1 MSTPMT
7 RLSESSSSNPEAEV
21 ETLPSTDHNRR
32 KKTCRFCVKSPR
44 KRILLLCVFIAVLA
58 SGVGALIGYFVPL
71 ALKSSCLDISSAS
84 EDVHDTFADE
94 VSTKELENNLR
105 YFSSKPHVGGS
116 EREKEMAY
124 HISEKWR
131 EYGFDDVEIPEY
143 QVLLSQ
149 PQEDQPNKIE
159 VISNGL
165 VEYTIE
171 GSIKVNNA
179 KDGSGTFQYFP
190 FLSYSPS
197 GKAEGEL
204 VYCNRGRESDFQVLD
219 SKGISVKD
227 RIVLM
232 SGYGANVMAA
242 ELRGAV
248 GALLYVDPKVVAQE
262 GYDSK
267 DTYPEKTWASKD
279 AVFSKGLNAHFGDP
293 LTPLLPSIPGMY
305 RRPRNESSLPS
316 IPSQPISYGDAL
328 HLLSLLK
335 GEEVPSS
342 WRGALKVTYRFGPG
356 FNKPNTF
363 VRLLVNN
370 KLVVKSI
377 YNVIGTI
384 NGQIEPDRYV
394 LVGNH
399 RDAEFFGAADASSGT
414 ATLMET
420 SRVLGKLKRD
430 GWRPRR
436 TVKLCSWGA
445 EEFGLIGSLEWV
457 QENAKLLSNRAVVY
471 LNTDVAVGGNY
482 VVIAQTC
489 PMIEEAVFCRAKK
502 VKDPSKSSIYDNMKS
517 RLPRGDNPGEP
528 KTVPY
533 RYFSDYL
540 PFYMTLG
547 IPSADFSYFHGYD
560 KRYMLYPVY
569 HTQEDSF
576 NWIKTFID
584 PKFEYHATMTK
595 LVGGMLLD
603 FSEALLLSYDVV
615 RYAKAINSSFEGL
628 ESFIKTSNVKIST
641 EYVRSAVQEFTNA
654 SNLFQ
659 ERKKKLSGNESALV
673 LRAIND
679 QLVQVEKAFITP
691 YLKAG
696 DPMYKH
702 VFSRNLYQEW
712 FPGVIRAVHE
722 ARESNDFSEV
732 EVQLSLVEEALLSA
746 ADILR
751 PIVC

>member
-1 MSTPMT
+1 M
-7 RLSESSSSNPEAEV
+7 
-21 ETLPSTDHNRR
+21 
-32 KKTCRFCVKSPR
+32 
-44 KRILLLCVFIAVLA
+44 
-58 SGVGALIGYFVPL
+58 
-71 ALKSSCLDISSAS
+71 
-84 EDVHDTFADE
+84 
-94 VSTKELENNLR
+94 
-105 YFSSKPHVGGS
+105 
-116 EREKEMAY
+116 
-124 HISEKWR
+124 
-131 EYGFDDVEIPEY
+131 
-143 QVLLSQ
+143 
-149 PQEDQPNKIE
+149 
-159 VISNGL
+159 
-165 VEYTIE
+165 
-171 GSIKVNNA
+171 
-179 KDGSGTFQYFP
+179 
-190 FLSYSPS
+190 
-197 GKAEGEL
+197 
-204 VYCNRGRESDFQVLD
+204 
-219 SKGISVKD
+219 
-227 RIVLM
+227 
-232 SGYGANVMAA
+232 
-242 ELRGAV
+242 
-248 GALLYVDPKVVAQE
+248 
-262 GYDSK
+262 
-267 DTYPEKTWASKD
+267 
-279 AVFSKGLNAHFGDP
+279 
-293 LTPLLPSIPGMY
+293 
-305 RRPRNESSLPS
+305 
-316 IPSQPISYGDAL
+316 
-328 HLLSLLK
+328 
-335 GEEVPSS
+335 
-342 WRGALKVTYRFGPG
+342 
-356 FNKPNTF
+356 
-363 VRLLVNN
+363 RLLVNN

-384 NGQIEPDRYV
+384 NGQTEPDRYV

-399 RDAEFFGAADASSGT
+399 RDAEFFGAVDASSGT
-414 ATLMET
+414 AALMEI

-471 LNTDVAVGGNY
+471 FNTDVAVGGNY
-482 VVIAQTC
+482 VVVAQTC

-517 RLPRGDNPGEP
+517 RLPRGNNPGEP
-528 KTVPY
+528 ITIPY
-533 RYFSDYL
+533 LYFSDYL

-560 KRYMLYPVY
+560 EKFMLYPVY

-576 NWIKTFID
+576 NWMKTFID

-615 RYAKAINSSFEGL
+615 RYAKAITSSFEKL
-628 ESFIKTSNVKIST
+628 ESFIIGSNDKIST

-702 VFSRNLYQEW
+702 VFSRNFKLEW

-722 ARESNDFSEV
+722 AKKSNDYSEV

-751 PIVC
+751 PVVCK